1 VQTDLESSSDSA
13 TKLKLKLKL
22 QSQWRDD
29 TLTSATTT
37 PMKELLDGEAA
48 AVAYFQSPFVDMGE
62 VYPHSGDGDPAD
74 GIGCS
79 KSSTE
84 DGLFSS

>member
-1 VQTDLESSSDSA
+1 MQTDLESSSDSA
-13 TKLKLKLKL
+13 TKLKLKL
-22 QSQWRDD
+22 QWRDD